1 MTELTPPSH
10 DEKRAMLGA
19 PPVVCARNCPF
30 RVLCDAASGPRAT
43 TPVAVD
49 LPSPTLP
56 EFLKRRQVAHR
67 QATTATAPISRA
79 GQVLS

>member
-1 MTELTPPSH
+1 MTELTTPSR
-10 DEKRAMLGA
+10 DVKRALLGA

-49 LPSPTLP
+49 LPSGSAAATCLA
-56 EFLKRRQVAHR
+56 RRPPPDNACQ
-67 QATTATAPISRA
+67 
-79 GQVLS
+79 

>member
-30 RVLCDAASGPRAT
+30 RVLCDAASGSRAT

-49 LPSPTLP
+49 LPSGSAAATCLAT
-56 EFLKRRQVAHR
+56 VADVQR
-67 QATTATAPISRA
+67 SRPRA
-79 GQVLS
+79 GGATWSQQV